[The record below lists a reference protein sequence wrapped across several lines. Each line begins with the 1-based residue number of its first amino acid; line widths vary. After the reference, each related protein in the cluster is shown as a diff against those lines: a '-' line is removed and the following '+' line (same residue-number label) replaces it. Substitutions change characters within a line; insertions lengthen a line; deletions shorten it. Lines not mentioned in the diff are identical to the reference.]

1 MGYTDLWRCR
11 RCETLPDITFLSG
24 KRFLIECKVCK
35 SKATSIECGS
45 LDEVV
50 LRWNQQNDP
59 NRTRLKDA
67 FRSVADFFSNL
78 LKRPSAPR

>member
-1 MGYTDLWRCR
+1 MAYTDLWRCKQ
-11 RCETLPDITFLSG
+11 CNTLPDVTFLSG

-50 LRWNQQNDP
+50 RRWNEKNDP
-59 NRTRLKDA
+59 NRFRLSSFVSRLFK
-67 FRSVADFFSNL
+67 RSGG
-78 LKRPSAPR
+78 PG